1 MNQDTRITE
10 ASDPLAAEPTA
21 CGYCCRCADCECGEC
36 TCCLCFG
43 CRCPT

>member
-10 ASDPLAAEPTA
+10 SSDPLAAEPTA
-21 CGYCCRCADCECGEC
+21 CGYCC
-36 TCCLCFG
+36 LCFG

>member
-1 MNQDTRITE
+1 MNTDIRTD
-10 ASDPLAAEPTA
+10 AYDPLAANGPS
-21 CGYCCRCADCECGEC
+21 CGYCCRCADCDCGEC